1 MDPVRVSA
9 VAVGVLAA
17 LAVAGLLAQRCTQQ
31 CQLAVKINFLHGTA
45 PGVHDVGIRSQ
56 STRTPTRRFRHW
68 GVKVWMA
75 GNRGCSAQDVSSA
88 HPFRQVLI
96 MAFFCDCWL
105 HHRIL
110 GKARAGSRTADIP
123 MGRELL
129 RP

>member
-56 STRTPTRRFRHW
+56 STRTPASDLGT
-68 GVKVWMA
+68 GVEVWMA
-75 GNRGCSAQDVSSA
+75 GNRGCGAQDVSSA
-88 HPFRQVLI
+88 HSFRQVLI
-96 MAFFCDCWL
+96 MPFFCDCWL